1 MPVPR
6 SNDLYRL
13 AFMCSGDPLLLLDAK
28 GRVEDLNPA
37 AERLVAGPTTDVR
50 GAAVDALLRPST
62 SLSNLV
68 EQAIRT
74 RLGVPLPEGT
84 QIDLAPDRRVDV
96 EGRFDP
102 LSDVG
107 GDAIEGDA
115 GGLLVLR
122 DVTARRSEE
131 RDIRKREARLRA
143 AINSARAGFALFGPD
158 DRLIHENPM
167 CCEIFPLRGRSM
179 EGDTLLADVLRA
191 VHRRGGAVLD
201 MSEDAFVATRLEE
214 LRGGTSTR
222 TLRVRDRWI
231 RVDGSCT
238 ADGCTLIMHTD
249 ITAMKEAE
257 LAVERER
264 AFVRMLLDHD
274 PSPILVR
281 EVTGEV
287 VFANRACAEFL
298 GFKAEA
304 LVGRSRLP
312 IATPQIAEEN
322 VALERQILD
331 TVDPVTFTHTLQCS
345 DGEVRW
351 FTSTRMPLLV
361 PGAPPR
367 VFSISVDVTESQRH
381 AEVLSGTIT
390 ELKRQKRE
398 IADKLAVIEA
408 QQALIRELSTPV
420 LQVAEGVLAVPLIGA
435 LSDARAAEITS
446 KLLGEIV
453 RARAHHA
460 ILDVTAVES
469 MDAAMADAFV
479 RMASAI
485 QLLGAR
491 AVVTGIQPTVAQ
503 SIADLGLDLR
513 GITTCGN
520 LRAGLDL
527 CLRARAR
534 A

>member
-1 MPVPR
+1 M
-6 SNDLYRL
+6 
-13 AFMCSGDPLLLLDAK
+13 LLLDAK

-37 AERLVAGPTTDVR
+37 AERLVARPSTEVC

-62 SLSNLV
+62 SLTDLV

-84 QIDLAPDRRVDV
+84 QIDLAPDMRVDV
-96 EGRFDP
+96 EGRVDP
-102 LSDVG
+102 LSDT
-107 GDAIEGDA
+107 DADAREGDA

-131 RDIRKREARLRA
+131 RDLRKRESHLRA
-143 AINSARAGFALFGPD
+143 AINSARAGFSVFGPD
-158 DRLIHENPM
+158 DQLILENPM
-167 CCEIFPLRGRSM
+167 CCEIFPLRGRTAETGTSL
-179 EGDTLLADVLRA
+179 EDVLRA
-191 VHRRGGAVLD
+191 VHRRGGAALE
-201 MSEDAFVATRLEE
+201 MSEDAFVATRLDE
-214 LRGGTSTR
+214 LRSGPTTR
-222 TLRVRDRWI
+222 TVRVRDRWI
-231 RVDGSCT
+231 RIDGSCT
-238 ADGCTLIMHTD
+238 ADRCTLVMHTD

-257 LAVERER
+257 FALERER
-264 AFVRMLLDHD
+264 AFVRMLLDYD
-274 PSPILVR
+274 PNPILVR
-281 EVTGEV
+281 EATGEV
-287 VFANRACAEFL
+287 VFANRACTELL
-298 GFKAEA
+298 GVKAEA
-304 LVGRSRLP
+304 IIGQSTAA
-312 IATPQIAEEN
+312 IAGAQVAEQSLT
-322 VALERQILD
+322 LESQGLD
-331 TVDPVTFTHTLQCS
+331 TMEPVTFTHQHRCS

-367 VFSISVDVTESQRH
+367 VFSISVDVTESRRH
-381 AEVLSGTIT
+381 AEVLGGTIT
-390 ELKRQKRE
+390 ELEQQKRE

-460 ILDVTAVES
+460 ILDVTAVGS

-491 AVVTGIQPTVAQ
+491 AVVTGIQPTVAR
-503 SIADLGLDLR
+503 SITDLGLDLR

-527 CLRARAR
+527 CLRARA
-534 A
+534 